1 MCNSTAL
8 EHLVQVILGQHPTK
22 ALPNQCAVDV
32 YLILATQC
40 LFCHFTFHTFRK
52 VTKKMRDKRS
62 IL

>member
-8 EHLVQVILGQHPTK
+8 EHLVLMIWGHHSTK
-22 ALPNQCAVDV
+22 TAPNQCAVGV
-32 YLILATQC
+32 NLILATQC